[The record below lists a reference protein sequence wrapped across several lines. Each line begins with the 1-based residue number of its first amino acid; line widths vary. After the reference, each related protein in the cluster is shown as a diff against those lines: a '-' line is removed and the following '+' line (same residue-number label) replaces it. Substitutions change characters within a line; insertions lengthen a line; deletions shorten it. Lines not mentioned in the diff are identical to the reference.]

1 MNESGKLEKNNMS
14 IVDSITLNN
23 DTDVKCIR
31 KTMTGKKTQC
41 STIPMVATPM
51 TKTSIDWASIA
62 RELRQQQTLKEQ
74 LVSKNRNRTNKR
86 HI

>member
-1 MNESGKLEKNNMS
+1 MS
-14 IVDSITLNN
+14 IVDSTDGNN
-23 DTDVKCIR
+23 DTDVNCIR
-31 KTMTGKKTQC
+31 KTKNEKKTQC
-41 STIPMVATPM
+41 ATIPMVATSV

-74 LVSKNRNRTNKR
+74 LASKNRNRKNKR